1 MVRKMVYP
9 MQPVTEKVSL
19 ILLCWLAR
27 VPVSASAQTCAIMFL
42 GSAPLVWS
50 RPAVGA
56 RPLADFGTAE
66 CRILTGLRPDRKL
79 VSLSPYERRPNPH
92 IGLPGHNG
100 AGQNR
105 KQNLTFSSQGGQ
117 IRTAAC
123 PAELGTVYPASGPSL
138 VLAQRPTGC

>member
-1 MVRKMVYP
+1 MVYP
-9 MQPVTEKVSL
+9 MQPLTEKVSL

-27 VPVSASAQTCAIMFL
+27 VMSAQVRRLAQLCFL
-42 GSAPLVWS
+42 AARPWLSLVWS
-50 RPAVGA
+50 GPAMGA

-66 CRILTGLRPDRKL
+66 CRILTGLRQDCKL

-105 KQNLTFSSQGGQ
+105 KRNLTFSSQGGQ

-123 PAELGTVYPASGPSL
+123 PAEPGTVYPASGPSL

>member
-1 MVRKMVYP
+1 M
-9 MQPVTEKVSL
+9 
-19 ILLCWLAR
+19 
-27 VPVSASAQTCAIMFL
+27 
-42 GSAPLVWS
+42 
-50 RPAVGA
+50 GA

-66 CRILTGLRPDRKL
+66 CRILTGLRQDRKL

-105 KQNLTFSSQGGQ
+105 KRNLTFSSQGGQ

-123 PAELGTVYPASGPSL
+123 PAEPGTVYPAPGPSP

>member
-1 MVRKMVYP
+1 MVCKMVYS
-9 MQPVTEKVSL
+9 MQPVIEKVSL

-66 CRILTGLRPDRKL
+66 CRILTGLRQDRKL

-123 PAELGTVYPASGPSL
+123 PAEPGTVYPASGPSL

>member
-1 MVRKMVYP
+1 MVRKIVYP
-9 MQPVTEKVSL
+9 MQPLTEKVSL

-105 KQNLTFSSQGGQ
+105 KRNLTFSSQGGQ

-123 PAELGTVYPASGPSL
+123 PAEPGTVYPASGPSL

>member
-1 MVRKMVYP
+1 MVRKIVYP
-9 MQPVTEKVSL
+9 MQPLTEKVSL

-27 VPVSASAQTCAIMFL
+27 VPVSASARTCAIMFL

-66 CRILTGLRPDRKL
+66 CRILTGLRQDRKL

-123 PAELGTVYPASGPSL
+123 PAEPGTVYPASGPSL

>member
-1 MVRKMVYP
+1 MLVGA
-9 MQPVTEKVSL
+9 SD
-19 ILLCWLAR
+19 
-27 VPVSASAQTCAIMFL
+27 VSASAQTCAIMFL

-66 CRILTGLRPDRKL
+66 CRILTGLRQDRKL

-105 KQNLTFSSQGGQ
+105 KQDLPFSSHK
-117 IRTAAC
+117 
-123 PAELGTVYPASGPSL
+123 EVKF
-138 VLAQRPTGC
+138 AQRPARLSPVRSIPRPAPRWFWHSGLPDVNGAVANLSIQQTTD

>member
-1 MVRKMVYP
+1 MLRKMVHP

-27 VPVSASAQTCAIMFL
+27 VPVSASTQTCAIVFL
-42 GSAPLVWS
+42 GSAPLVKPGMVWPGNG
-50 RPAVGA
+50 RPAPRRFWHSGMPDPNGA
-56 RPLADFGTAE
+56 AAN
-66 CRILTGLRPDRKL
+66 RKL

-105 KQNLTFSSQGGQ
+105 KQDLPLQSQGGQ
-117 IRTAAC
+117 IHTAA
-123 PAELGTVYPASGPSL
+123 
-138 VLAQRPTGC
+138 

>member
-9 MQPVTEKVSL
+9 MQPLTEKVSL

-123 PAELGTVYPASGPSL
+123 PAEPGTVYPASGPSL

>member
-66 CRILTGLRPDRKL
+66 CRILTGLRQDRKL

-123 PAELGTVYPASGPSL
+123 PAEPGTVYPAPGPSP